1 MKRKRKL
8 IISILAGIMAAV
20 MILSL
25 ILSILPVS
33 ASAKSSSEIQEQINE
48 LEAQQEE
55 IQAQMEQLQSQMD
68 DNQAETENIVAE
80 KSYIDQQIALLY
92 AKISN
97 INEQIDSYNVL
108 IADQQED
115 LDAAQEKLQAL
126 NEKNKDRI
134 RAMEEDSGLS
144 YWSVLFKA
152 NSFSDLLDR
161 LNMIEEIAAAD
172 RRRIQ
177 ELSDAATAVAE
188 AKQALTEEK
197 AGLEATKAELASAQT
212 VMEEKRLE
220 SNELL
225 NALVAEAERLDNDF
239 FNYEQKT
246 EELLAE
252 LGAAQVEYEDAKYQE
267 WLATSETTT
276 EPTSPPAD
284 SDDDD
289 DGDDGDDGDD
299 DYSPPPSGGD
309 WIIPCNYIYLSSA
322 FGWREPPVEGA
333 STFHSGVDL
342 AADEGTPIWAARG
355 GTVYR
360 SGYNEY
366 NGYYVGIDH
375 GDGFSTVYLHLTHY
389 VVDVGDYV
397 SQGETI
403 GYMGSTGV
411 SSGPHLHLTMYYN
424 GSAVNPA
431 EYISFY

>member
-1 MKRKRKL
+1 MKKKRKL
-8 IISILAGIMAAV
+8 IVSILAGVMAAV

-33 ASAKSSSEIQEQINE
+33 ASAKSSSEIQEQIDA
-48 LEAQQEE
+48 LQAQQEQ
-55 IQAQMEQLQSQMD
+55 IQAQMEQLQSDME
-68 DNQAETENIVAE
+68 DNKSATEDIVAE
-80 KSYIDQQIALLY
+80 KSNIDQQIALLY

-108 IADQQED
+108 IADKQED
-115 LDAAQEKLQAL
+115 LDEAQEKLQAL
-126 NEKNKDRI
+126 NEKNKERI
-134 RAMEEDSGLS
+134 RAMEEDNGLS

-152 NSFSDLLDR
+152 SSFSDLLDR

-177 ELSDAATAVAE
+177 EMSDAANAVAE
-188 AKQALTEEK
+188 AKQTLSDEK
-197 AGLEATKAELASAQT
+197 AGLEATKAELASAQA
-212 VMEEKRLE
+212 VMEEKRQE

-225 NALVAEAERLDNDF
+225 VALVAEAERLDNDF

-246 EELLAE
+246 EELIAE
-252 LGAAQVEYEDAKYQE
+252 LGAAQIEYENAKYQE

-276 EPTSPPAD
+276 EPTSAPDD
-284 SDDDD
+284 SYDDDD
-289 DGDDGDDGDD
+289 D
-299 DYSPPPSGGD
+299 DYSAPPSGGD
-309 WIIPCNYIYLSSA
+309 WIIPCSYIYLSSA
-322 FGWREPPVEGA
+322 YGWREPPVEGA
-333 STFHSGVDL
+333 SSFHSGVDL

-360 SGYNEY
+360 AGYTEY
-366 NGYYVGIDH
+366 NGYYVGVDH

-397 SQGETI
+397 SQGQTL

>member
-1 MKRKRKL
+1 MKKKRKL
-8 IISILAGIMAAV
+8 IVSILAGIMAAV

-33 ASAKSSSEIQEQINE
+33 ASAKSSSEIQEQIDE
-48 LEAQQEE
+48 LQAQQEQ
-55 IQAQMEQLQSQMD
+55 IQAQMEQLQGQMEE
-68 DNQAETENIVAE
+68 NQAETEDIVAE
-80 KSYIDQQIALLY
+80 KSNIDQQIALLY

-108 IADQQED
+108 IADKQED
-115 LDAAQEKLQAL
+115 LDEAQEKLQAL
-126 NEKNKDRI
+126 NEKNKERI

-152 NSFSDLLDR
+152 SSFSDLLDR

-177 ELSDAATAVAE
+177 EMSDAAAAVAE
-188 AKQALTEEK
+188 AKQTLSDEK
-197 AGLEATKAELASAQT
+197 AGLEATKAELASAQA
-212 VMEEKRLE
+212 VMEEKRSE
-220 SNELL
+220 SSELL
-225 NALVAEAERLDNDF
+225 VELVAEAERLDNDF

-246 EELLAE
+246 EELIAE
-252 LGAAQVEYEDAKYQE
+252 LGAAQVEYENAKYQE

-276 EPTSPPAD
+276 EPTVPPTD
-284 SDDDD
+284 SSDDDD
-289 DGDDGDDGDD
+289 DDD

-360 SGYNEY
+360 AGYNEY
-366 NGYYVGIDH
+366 NGYYVGVDH
-375 GDGFSTVYLHLTHY
+375 GDGFSTVYLHMTHY
-389 VVDVGDYV
+389 IVDVGDYV
-397 SQGETI
+397 SQGETL

-424 GSAVNPA
+424 GNAVNPA

>member
-1 MKRKRKL
+1 MKEHKL
-8 IISILAGIMAAV
+8 GIKVIAMVFALLLVSCLMPGKADAA
-20 MILSL
+20 
-25 ILSILPVS
+25 
-33 ASAKSSSEIQEQINE
+33 SSSEIKKQIDE
-48 LEAQQEE
+48 LEDQNADLKAQIKEIRSQYKANENE
-55 IQAQMEQLQSQMD
+55 IQDMISRKD
-68 DNQAETENIVAE
+68 V
-80 KSYIDQQIALLY
+80 IDQEISLLN
-92 AKISN
+92 SQVDN
-97 INEQIDSYNVL
+97 INAQISAYGQL
-108 IADQQED
+108 IADKQED
-115 LDAAQEKLQAL
+115 LEDAQARL
-126 NEKNKDRI
+126 AELSEKNRERI
-134 RAMEEDSGLS
+134 RAMEENGTLS

-152 NSFSDLLDR
+152 SSFSDLLDR

-177 ELSDAATAVAE
+177 EMSDAAAAVAE
-188 AKQALTEEK
+188 AKQTLSDEK
-197 AGLEATKAELASAQT
+197 AGLEATKAELASAQL
-212 VMEEKRLE
+212 VMEEKREE

-225 NALVAEAERLDNDF
+225 AALVAEAERLDNDF

-246 EELLAE
+246 EELIAE
-252 LGAAQVEYEDAKYQE
+252 LGAAQIEYENAKYQE

-276 EPTSPPAD
+276 EPTEPPTDSSDEDDGDD
-284 SDDDD
+284 SDDD
-289 DGDDGDDGDD
+289 
-299 DYSPPPSGGD
+299 YSAPPSGGD

-360 SGYNEY
+360 AGYNEY
-366 NGYYVGIDH
+366 NGYYVGVDH
-375 GDGFSTVYLHLTHY
+375 GDGFSTVYLHMTHY

-397 SQGETI
+397 SQGETL

-424 GSAVNPA
+424 GSPVNPA

>member
-1 MKRKRKL
+1 MKKKRKL
-8 IISILAGIMAAV
+8 IVSILAGVMAAV

-33 ASAKSSSEIQEQINE
+33 ASAKSSSEIQEQIDA
-48 LEAQQEE
+48 LQSQQEQ
-55 IQAQMEQLQSQMD
+55 IQAKMEQLQGQMEE
-68 DNQAETENIVAE
+68 NQAETEDIVAE
-80 KSYIDQQIALLY
+80 KSNIDQQIALLY

-108 IADQQED
+108 IADKQED
-115 LDAAQEKLQAL
+115 LEAAQVKLQEL
-126 NEKNKDRI
+126 NEKNKERI

-152 NSFSDLLDR
+152 SSFSDLLDR

-177 ELSDAATAVAE
+177 EMSDAAAAVAE
-188 AKQALTEEK
+188 AKQTLSDEK
-197 AGLEATKAELASAQT
+197 AGLEATKAELASAQAA
-212 VMEEKRLE
+212 MEEKREE
-220 SNELL
+220 SSELL
-225 NALVAEAERLDNDF
+225 AALVAEAERLDNDF

-246 EELLAE
+246 EELIAE
-252 LGAAQVEYEDAKYQE
+252 LGAAQIEYENAKYQE

-276 EPTSPPAD
+276 EPTEPPTDSSGEDDGGD
-284 SDDDD
+284 SDDD
-289 DGDDGDDGDD
+289 
-299 DYSPPPSGGD
+299 YSAPPSGGD

-322 FGWREPPVEGA
+322 YGWREPPVEGA

-360 SGYNEY
+360 AGYNEY
-366 NGYYVGIDH
+366 NGDHVGVDH
-375 GDGFSTVYLHLTHY
+375 GDGFSTVYLHMTHY

-397 SQGETI
+397 SQGETL

-424 GSAVNPA
+424 GSPVNPA